1 MEQHG
6 RVKAM
11 LFLPFAAFGAL
22 LSGAATAF
30 SVVFLF
36 LVRLPS
42 DAHAAAPGSISF
54 DSPLQDKL
62 FLPAIFAS
70 IFTVSAVL
78 TAVLVRRA
86 FGGKGRRRGR
96 GSRSSDAA

>member
-1 MEQHG
+1 MELHG

-30 SVVFLF
+30 TVVFLF
-36 LVRLPS
+36 FVRLPS
-42 DAHAAAPGSISF
+42 DAHAAASGSISF

-62 FLPAIFAS
+62 FLPGIFAS
-70 IFTVSAVL
+70 IFIVFAVL
-78 TAVLVRRA
+78 TAFLVRQA
-86 FGGKGRRRGR
+86 FGSKRRRRRR
-96 GSRSSDAA
+96 GSRSSDTA